1 MLLDSLNADNVKLK
15 IDVFIPNY
23 FKSFVYFSSI
33 IFLLLVFISCE
44 YSSMSLFLVYSSV
57 WFKLS

>member
-57 WFKLS
+57 